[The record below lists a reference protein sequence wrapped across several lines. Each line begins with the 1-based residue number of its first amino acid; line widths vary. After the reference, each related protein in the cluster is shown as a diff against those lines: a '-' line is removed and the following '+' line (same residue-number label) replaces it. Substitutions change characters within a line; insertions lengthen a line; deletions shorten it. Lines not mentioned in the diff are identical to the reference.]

1 MIKITN
7 DSSDTNRGQ
16 FLHYHFDSNEWCQ
29 KWEEKLDLSK
39 AAMAEQIQKLEITR
53 QQVLAGE
60 LSPIAFHAQ
69 KRLFDVKL
77 LSAYTEIPKRHI
89 KKHFKPE
96 KFSQLDEKTLA
107 KYAEIFKISIEEI
120 NNVEI

>member
-1 MIKITN
+1 MIKIVN
-7 DSSDTNRGQ
+7 DRTADRGQ
-16 FLHYHFDSNEWCQ
+16 LLHYHFDGNEWCQ
-29 KWEEKLDLSK
+29 KWEEKIDLSK

-60 LSPIAFHAQ
+60 LSPIAFYAQ
-69 KRLFDVKL
+69 KRLFGVKL
-77 LSAYTEIPKRHI
+77 LSAYTGIPKRHI

-96 KFSQLDEKTLA
+96 YFSQLDEKTLA
-107 KYAEIFKISIEEI
+107 KYAEIFRISIEEF

>member
-1 MIKITN
+1 MIKIVN
-7 DSSDTNRGQ
+7 DRTAERGQ
-16 FLHYHFDSNEWCQ
+16 LLHYYFDGNEWYQ
-29 KWEEKLDLSK
+29 KWEERIDLSK
-39 AAMAEQIQKLEITR
+39 AAAAEQFQEFEATR

-77 LSAYTEIPKRHI
+77 LSAYTGIPKRHI

-96 KFSQLDEKTLA
+96 HFSRLDKKTLT
-107 KYAEIFKISIEEI
+107 KYAEIFRISIEEI
-120 NNVEI
+120 NNV